1 MNYYLT
7 QLFPVWG
14 LLLLLYLRH
23 YLTYIILRVA
33 SFQGISSFLI
43 IAAAAFSIASCTQ
56 EEEYYDSNMHTL
68 AESLTTR
75 FAETGYTTYSYPS
88 VDSIKS
94 APAVINQA
102 NRAWNMMLENS
113 SANGRTEYG
122 FYIYYNHSTKNIYCG
137 EIVAGAFIS
146 GCAGTNGS
154 ISLGSNTN
162 NLEVCGF
169 YHCHTTLQYC
179 PIDTFRQTGPSA
191 PDISWA
197 NTHGIPGLVDDY
209 DVQVL
214 EGGMPKEASHSIKTI
229 GPSRRAPFLVP
240 N

>member
-1 MNYYLT
+1 
-7 QLFPVWG
+7 
-14 LLLLLYLRH
+14 
-23 YLTYIILRVA
+23 
-33 SFQGISSFLI
+33 
-43 IAAAAFSIASCTQ
+43 
-56 EEEYYDSNMHTL
+56 MHTL

-137 EIVAGAFIS
+137 EIVSGAFIS

-162 NLEVCGF
+162 NLEVCVF

-197 NTHGIPGLVDDY
+197 NTHGILGLVDDY
-209 DVQVL
+209 NVKIL

-229 GPSRRAPFLVP
+229 GPSRRAPFHVP